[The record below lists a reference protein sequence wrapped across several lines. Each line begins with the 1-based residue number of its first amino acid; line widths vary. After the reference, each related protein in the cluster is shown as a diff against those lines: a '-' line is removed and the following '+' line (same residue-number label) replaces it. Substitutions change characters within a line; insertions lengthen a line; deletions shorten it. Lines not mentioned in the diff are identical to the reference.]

1 MHSAQLSSPS
11 SSVFIQHLRLPL
23 MVAIVCIHAW
33 QTEVIVDGHDLVQ
46 EGQLPFFSLVKWL
59 LIDVLCN
66 TAVPLFACFSGFLF
80 FANTSQA
87 FPLSTYWQ
95 KLQHRGRS
103 LLLPYLLWNTIILI
117 LTAIGQTLLPSL
129 APEGTKMVMD
139 FRWSDFLY
147 AFWDMRQ
154 VQPTWPPYPICY
166 QFWFLRDI
174 MLLGLA
180 TPLLWLGFRQ
190 IKGMFL
196 LFCMALYVWVPMPT
210 IVNPQIAIC
219 FTFGAYCAISQRNIA
234 TFLLTYRYPLL
245 GIAVL
250 SNLSTHLFPE
260 HLSFLFPHLPLLNAA
275 TLLAFAGAYFRYS
288 KAVAFPWTT
297 SACFFLYAAHA
308 LPLRLLSITIE
319 RLFNPHTDLAL
330 LASFVGRVAFTT
342 VLCLGLYKALHT
354 YAPTLCQHLTGNRT
368 TMRL

>member
-33 QTEVIVDGHDLVQ
+33 QTEVIVNGHDLVQ

-87 FPLSTYWQ
+87 FSLSTYWQ
-95 KLQHRGRS
+95 KLQHRGHS
-103 LLLPYLLWNTIILI
+103 LLFPYLLWNTIILT
-117 LTAIGQTLLPSL
+117 LTAIGQTLFPSL
-129 APEGTKMVMD
+129 APEGTKMVLD

-154 VQPTWPPYPICY
+154 VQLTWPPYPICY

-174 MLLGLA
+174 MLLGLI

-190 IKGMFL
+190 IKGTFL
-196 LFCMALYVWVPMPT
+196 LCCMAIYVWVPMPT

-234 TFLLTYRYPLL
+234 TLLLPYRYPLL
-245 GIAVL
+245 VIAAL
-250 SNLSTHLFPE
+250 SCLSTHLFPE
-260 HLSFLFPHLPLLNAA
+260 RLLFFLPHLPLLNAA
-275 TLLAFAGAYFRYS
+275 TLLAFAGSYFRYS
-288 KAVAFPWTT
+288 KAVTSPWTA

-319 RLFNPHTDLAL
+319 RLLNPHTDFAL
-330 LASFVGRVAFTT
+330 LTSFVGRVAFTT
-342 VLCLGLYKALHT
+342 ALCLALYKALHT

-368 TMRL
+368 TMKA